1 MTPEQINHLLTVA
14 RALPPEDRAV
24 FSTLMGFLSGKAGDL
39 RTKLQELRD
48 SRQLRPDADQHV
60 GRMNVSIDQIKG
72 ALDNI
77 TTLLASAAGVMET
90 PPAPAP

>member
-14 RALPPEDRAV
+14 RALPPNDRAV
-24 FSTLMGFLSGKAGDL
+24 FGTLMTFLSEKAGDL

-48 SRQLRPDADQHV
+48 SKQLRPDTDQHV
-60 GRMNVSIDQIKG
+60 ARMNVSIDQIKG

-77 TTLLASAAGVMET
+77 TTLLASATGVMD
-90 PPAPAP
+90 PAPAP